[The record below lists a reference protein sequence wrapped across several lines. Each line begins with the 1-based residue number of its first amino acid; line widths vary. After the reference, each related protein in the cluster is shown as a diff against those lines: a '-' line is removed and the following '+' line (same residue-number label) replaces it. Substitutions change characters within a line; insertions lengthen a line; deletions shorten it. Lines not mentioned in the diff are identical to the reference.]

1 MSRFLAAYQAYMS
14 KATDA
19 PKSFVMA
26 GGLACLST
34 IALSRRWLN
43 KGNGV
48 RPNVFLML
56 TADSSKNRK
65 SFSVD
70 TPVEL
75 LRDVEEDRVGPKDF
89 TSEGLIFTMRKR
101 PKGKS
106 RNKLILPISEFG
118 RYLAAA
124 QSYAA
129 STGAMLCDLY
139 DGDDYERVRSGKR
152 PLFVEKPRLSMLAA
166 VAYGMLEKFADPKD
180 WITGFFARIVW
191 VMPETDPNRVRYFN
205 QPAKP
210 TAERDIAKAALI
222 DLREELRASK
232 GAMAVSAQ
240 ADAVF
245 DAFAKPF
252 AAQEVNDPVLEA
264 QRERLLNTI
273 WKVAMLFQIDEN
285 PQHPVGPQ
293 AMSYA
298 IWFAQ
303 QAWTSFQKIYAKTAS
318 SPFIKL
324 AHRVHHVAWHA
335 DGHTIPMREIYRTL
349 HLSAEHLARVLDML
363 VKADSIEVAKSGR
376 AMVVRALC
384 EPPQG

>member
-1 MSRFLAAYQAYMS
+1 MSRFLAAYRTYMA

-34 IALSRRWLN
+34 ISLSRRWLN

-101 PKGKS
+101 AKGKS
-106 RNKLILPISEFG
+106 RNKLVLPISEFG

-152 PLFVEKPRLSMLAA
+152 PLYVEKPRLSMLAA
-166 VAYGMLEKFADPKD
+166 VAYGMLEKYADPKD

-191 VMPETDPNRVRYFN
+191 VMPEVDPDRVRYFN
-205 QPAKP
+205 QPTKP
-210 TAERDIAKAALI
+210 TAERDLAKAALI
-222 DLREELRASK
+222 DLREELKGSP
-232 GAMAVSAQ
+232 GAMAVSAP
-240 ADAVF
+240 ADAMF
-245 DAFAKPF
+245 DAFARPF
-252 AAQEVNDPVLEA
+252 ASQEVNDPVLEA

-273 WKVAMLFQIDEN
+273 WKFATLFQIDEN
-285 PQHPVGPQ
+285 PQHAIGPQ
-293 AMSYA
+293 AMQEA
-298 IWFAQ
+298 ITFAL
-303 QAWTSFQKIYAKTAS
+303 QAWDSFQKIYAKTAA
-318 SPFIKL
+318 SPFVKL
-324 AHRVHHVAWHA
+324 ANRVHRIVWDA
-335 DGHTIPMREIYRTL
+335 GGQMPSREVYRSL
-349 HLSAEHLARVLDML
+349 HLSSEHLTRVLDML
-363 VKADSIEVAKSGR
+363 VKMGVLEVVGSGR
-376 AMVVRALC
+376 SVVVKALI
-384 EPPQG
+384 EPAPTV

>member
-1 MSRFLAAYQAYMS
+1 MSRFLAAYQTFMS

-19 PKSFVMA
+19 PKSFVVA

-34 IALSRRWLN
+34 IALGRRWLN
-43 KGNGV
+43 RGNGV

-70 TPVEL
+70 TPIEL
-75 LRDVEEDRVGPKDF
+75 LRDVEEERVGPKDF

-101 PKGKS
+101 KGPLKS

-152 PLFVEKPRLSMLAA
+152 PLYIEKPRLSMLAA

-191 VMPETDPNRVRYFN
+191 VMPEADPNRVRYFN
-205 QPAKP
+205 QPTKP
-210 TAERDIAKAALI
+210 TAERDLAKAALI
-222 DLREELRASK
+222 DLREELRGSV
-232 GAMAVSAQ
+232 GAMTVSAQ
-240 ADAVF
+240 ADAAF

-252 AAQEVNDPVLEA
+252 ASQETNDPVLEA

-273 WKVAMLFQIDEN
+273 WKIATLFQIDEN
-285 PQHPVGPQ
+285 PQHPIGPQ
-293 AMSYA
+293 AMGYA

-303 QAWTSFQKIYAKTAS
+303 QAWDSFQKIYARTAS
-318 SPFIKL
+318 SPFAKL
-324 AHRVHHVAWHA
+324 QRRIHQHVFDA
-335 DGHTIPMREIYRTL
+335 GTVGISRREVYRSL
-349 HLSAEHLARVLDML
+349 HLQAEHFD
-363 VKADSIEVAKSGR
+363 
-376 AMVVRALC
+376 RALDSMIKNGTIAVAGTTLRATC
-384 EPPQG
+384 PPP